1 MITLLCAS
9 DCDQSL
15 VAVVLG
21 LVDLDH
27 TSAQLP
33 NLIDLGA
40 SLADDGADHIIG
52 DENLLC

>member
-1 MITLLCAS
+1 LVTLLCA
-9 DCDQSL
+9 CYRDQPL
-15 VAVVLG
+15 ITIVLG